1 MSIEVYIDEKVPYQN
16 GRRISI
22 LQYFL
27 VSPCCLLPEIF
38 LCYLLSLSFA
48 LAAKMQRYNSFKHP
62 ELTFQVAASQ
72 ITTELPLDSKYR
84 RQKFV
89 YSPSRLI
96 AALTTIELKMK

>member
-48 LAAKMQRYNSFKHP
+48 LAAKMQMYNSFKHP

-84 RQKFV
+84 HQKFV
-89 YSPSRLI
+89 
-96 AALTTIELKMK
+96 